1 MITNYRSRLSRRK
14 KKLSNLLPNCLFKEQ
29 CQRHSNVPQTGRAQG
44 HVPASHHPQRVVIPG
59 KQVSVRLNKSQI
71 DKASK
76 DKSGKFSENFNVTL
90 FLLRPNDQMLKED
103 YSLVQMAESWP
114 SGDRATQSSD
124 DSSDDSSQST

>member
-1 MITNYRSRLSRRK
+1 MQSRYWLGLFLIKRPKKVLAFELPLTLS
-14 KKLSNLLPNCLFKEQ
+14 SF
-29 CQRHSNVPQTGRAQG
+29 QG

-90 FLLRPNDQMLKED
+90 FLLRPNDQTLKED
-103 YSLVQMAESWP
+103 YSRGQMAESWP

-124 DSSDDSSQST
+124 DSSDDDIDDHCHR